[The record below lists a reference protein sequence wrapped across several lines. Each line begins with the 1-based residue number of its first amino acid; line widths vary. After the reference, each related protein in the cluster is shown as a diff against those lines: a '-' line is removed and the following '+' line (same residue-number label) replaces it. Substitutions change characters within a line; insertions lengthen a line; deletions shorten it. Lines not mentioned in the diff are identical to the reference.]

1 MRYEWKLPDI
11 GEGIHEAEILR
22 WKVAEGDYV
31 QQDQPIL
38 EIQTDKAV
46 AEIPA
51 PVSGRVSA
59 MFGRPGEVV
68 RVGSTV
74 IVFDTE
80 SAGQAAGVEQVAEA
94 PSPEVARPGRR
105 VLATPAVRRLARELG
120 VDIQRVSG
128 TGDHGRVLPED
139 VRRAAQTDAS
149 ANVAPQPPHTVET
162 PASAGPVNPGLET
175 RIPLRGTRRVIAE
188 RMVRSKFTAPHVT
201 AIDEVDVSN
210 LVAVRQE
217 LAGWAEAHNVRLTYL
232 PFVIKALVAALK
244 QHPSLNASLDDERQ
258 EIVLKSYYHIGIAV
272 DDPDGL
278 VVPVIFH
285 ADQKS
290 LLTLAR
296 EIRAL
301 TDKAHAHQLAP
312 SELSGST
319 FTVTNYGSFGGL
331 YATPIINHPEVAVFG
346 MGRIEKKAVV
356 GSDDVVSVRPVMPV
370 ILTFDH
376 RVIDGGMAGRFLN
389 LVKQYLHQP
398 MQLFLEMD

>member
-1 MRYEWKLPDI
+1 
-11 GEGIHEAEILR
+11 
-22 WKVAEGDYV
+22 
-31 QQDQPIL
+31 
-38 EIQTDKAV
+38 
-46 AEIPA
+46 
-51 PVSGRVSA
+51 
-59 MFGRPGEVV
+59 
-68 RVGSTV
+68 
-74 IVFDTE
+74 
-80 SAGQAAGVEQVAEA
+80 
-94 PSPEVARPGRR
+94 
-105 VLATPAVRRLARELG
+105 
-120 VDIQRVSG
+120 
-128 TGDHGRVLPED
+128 
-139 VRRAAQTDAS
+139 
-149 ANVAPQPPHTVET
+149 
-162 PASAGPVNPGLET
+162 LET